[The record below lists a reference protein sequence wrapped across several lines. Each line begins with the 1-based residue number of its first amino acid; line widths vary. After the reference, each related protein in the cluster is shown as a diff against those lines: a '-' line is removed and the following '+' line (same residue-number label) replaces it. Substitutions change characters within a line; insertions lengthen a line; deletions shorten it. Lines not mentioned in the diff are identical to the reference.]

1 MKKKNQ
7 NVRAEVTA
15 LHELVVDHVSAD
27 RYDQKEISLLT
38 ISINSKVEAIK
49 TTKNLLTV
57 DEIQLLMFLFPR
69 SPMPRDQLIK
79 GIDSI
84 LTSPLASFSVIAQVA
99 LMNIENDYYMKLV
112 EMCALEGRLF
122 NGKMAQYNPMIVGSN
137 TYSRELAEK
146 KTLSDVEAQIVLST
160 ISFFDSNEEPRNFP
174 YSRIMNL
181 LKTSDRY
188 SDINNL
194 KFDSYEF
201 TKFYI
206 LRRLTQ
212 QASGEDKLIARR
224 RKVLE
229 TYPPRGTK
237 DWDLNPHLIDIPLT
251 DYIRFGADIK
261 RFIEENKVEDKD
273 LFRIEEVK

>member
-1 MKKKNQ
+1 MKKNQ
-7 NVRAEVTA
+7 NVRDEVTA
-15 LHELVVDHVSAD
+15 LHDLVVKHVSNNH
-27 RYDQKEISLLT
+27 YDQKEISLLT

-57 DEIQLLMFLFPR
+57 DEIQLLMFMFPR
-69 SPMPRDQLIK
+69 FPMPRDQLIK

-112 EMCALEGRLF
+112 EMCALEGRMF
-122 NGKMAQYNPMIVGSN
+122 HGKMAQYNSMIIGTDN
-137 TYSRELAEK
+137 HTEELANK
-146 KTLSDVEAQIVLST
+146 KTLTDVEAQIILST
-160 ISFFDSNEEPRNFP
+160 ICFFDRYEQPRPFP
-174 YSRIMNL
+174 YSKLMNL
-181 LKTSDRY
+181 LKTSPRY

-212 QASGEDKLIARR
+212 QATGEDKLITRR

-229 TYPPRGTK
+229 TYPPRGTSG
-237 DWDLNPHLIDIPLT
+237 WDVNPKLVDIPLS

-261 RFIEENKVEDKD
+261 HFIEENKIADED
-273 LFRIEEVK
+273 LFRIEEVE